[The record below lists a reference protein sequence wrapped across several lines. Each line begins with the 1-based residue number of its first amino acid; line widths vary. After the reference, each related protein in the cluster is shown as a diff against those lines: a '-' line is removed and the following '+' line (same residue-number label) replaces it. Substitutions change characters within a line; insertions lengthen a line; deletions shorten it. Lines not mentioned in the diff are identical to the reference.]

1 LEDPYV
7 QGGFGFA
14 EEKPAAAS
22 QVVAEAGPMIQSMKA
37 ASTVAIKRILIRDRM
52 VSSPFPLIKGRKL
65 KNRTT
70 CFQATRPSF
79 LPLKDP

>member
-7 QGGFGFA
+7 QTPFGLI
-14 EEKPAAAS
+14 EVEKPAAAF

-52 VSSPFPLIKGRKL
+52 VSSPFSP
-65 KNRTT
+65 
-70 CFQATRPSF
+70 
-79 LPLKDP
+79 